1 MNKSNVN
8 LPDFKI
14 PNVDVRGDA
23 YRIRVSDGYD
33 SNGKQKMRYK
43 TWHPEPGMTEKQIKN
58 ELLRQRVLFMEQVK
72 KGLVVNRKI
81 RLEEAF
87 DEWIAHETEMDNL
100 SHASI
105 KRYGD
110 CKKRLVEELGHY
122 YLSDLRK
129 KDIQAFIKKIGIGD
143 KKGDNGVSVKSQK
156 NYITVISNIYKF
168 AIDNEYITEN
178 PCKDIKTVKKETKP
192 RQIYS
197 VEEVQTILNLM
208 ADEPL
213 KYFVFHILAFFCGFR
228 RGEMLGLEWKDI
240 SFEERKIRIKR
251 ASLYANDIGT
261 YTSTPKTVGSR
272 RTVVV
277 SDDVIGLLKRYK
289 AEQDEYKKM
298 LGDAWIENDRLFT
311 QWNGAPMGTSTPLNW
326 YREFCKKNNIRYL
339 CTHCCRH
346 FTISLLI
353 KNHVDVVS
361 VSAAAGHKDRST
373 TLNIYAEEFEE
384 ANAASVETI
393 SSCISIPLGNKTT
406 EE

>member
-1 MNKSNVN
+1 MK

-14 PNVDVRGDA
+14 PNVDIRGNA

-33 SNGKQKMRYK
+33 SKRKQKMRYK
-43 TWHPEPGMTEKQIKN
+43 TWRPEPGMTDNQIKN
-58 ELLRQRVLFMEQVK
+58 ELLRQVVLFKEQVK

-87 DEWIAHETEMDNL
+87 DEWIAYEEEMNNL
-100 SHASI
+100 THATI
-105 KRYGD
+105 KRYKT
-110 CKKRLVEELGHY
+110 CRNKLINEVGHY

-143 KKGDNGVSVKSQK
+143 KKNNKGASEKSQK
-156 NYITVISNIYKF
+156 NYITVISNTYKY
-168 AIDNEYITEN
+168 AIDNEYVFEN
-178 PCKDIKTVKKETKP
+178 PCKDIKIVKKQTKP
-192 RQIYS
+192 RQKYT

-228 RGEMLGLEWKDI
+228 RGEMLGLEWQDI
-240 SFEERKIRIKR
+240 SFEERKIKIRR
-251 ASLYANDIGT
+251 ASLYSNDIGT

-272 RTVVV
+272 RTVIV
-277 SDDVIGLLKRYK
+277 SDDVIDLLKRYK

-339 CTHCCRH
+339 CTHSCRH
-346 FTISLLI
+346 FTISLMI
-353 KNHVDVVS
+353 KNHIDVVT
-361 VSAAAGHKDRST
+361 VSSAAGHKDVTT

-384 ANAASVETI
+384 ANAASVETV
-393 SSCISIPLGNKTT
+393 SSCISIPFGTKTT

>member
-1 MNKSNVN
+1 MNKYNAN

-33 SNGKQKMRYK
+33 SKGKQKFRTM
-43 TWHPEPGMTEKQIKN
+43 TWHPEEGMTEKQIKN

-72 KGLVVNRKI
+72 KGMVVNRKI
-81 RLEEAF
+81 RFEEAF
-87 DEWIAHETEMDNL
+87 DEWIAFAEEMNIIT
-100 SHASI
+100 HASA
-105 KRYGD
+105 KRYKT
-110 CKKRLVEELGHY
+110 CRPRLVEELGHY

-129 KDIQAFIKKIGIGD
+129 KDIQAFIKKIGTGD
-143 KKGDNGVSVKSQK
+143 KKNKGVSEKSQEIYK
-156 NYITVISNIYKF
+156 TVISNTYKH
-168 AIDNEYITEN
+168 AIDNEYVFEN
-178 PCKDIKTVKKETKP
+178 PCKDIKIVKKETKP
-192 RQIYS
+192 RQKYT

-208 ADEPL
+208 ADKPL
-213 KYFVFHILAFFCGFR
+213 KYFLFHILALFCGFR
-228 RGEMLGLEWKDI
+228 RGELLGLEWKDI
-240 SFEERKIRIKR
+240 SFEERKIRIRR

-277 SDDVIGLLKRYK
+277 SDDVIDLLKRYK
-289 AEQDEYKKM
+289 AEQDEYKKL
-298 LGDAWIENDRLFT
+298 LGDAWIDNDRLFT

-346 FTISLLI
+346 FNISLMI

-361 VSAAAGHKDRST
+361 VSAAAGHKDITT

-384 ANAASVETI
+384 ANAASVETV
-393 SSCISIPLGNKTT
+393 SSCISIPSVTKTT

>member
-1 MNKSNVN
+1 
-8 LPDFKI
+8 
-14 PNVDVRGDA
+14 
-23 YRIRVSDGYD
+23 
-33 SNGKQKMRYK
+33 
-43 TWHPEPGMTEKQIKN
+43 
-58 ELLRQRVLFMEQVK
+58 MEQVK
-72 KGLVVNRKI
+72 KGMVVNRKI
-81 RLEEAF
+81 RFEEAF
-87 DEWIAHETEMDNL
+87 DEWIAFAGEMNIIT
-100 SHASI
+100 HASA
-105 KRYGD
+105 KRYKT
-110 CKKRLVEELGHY
+110 CRPRLVEELGHY

-129 KDIQAFIKKIGIGD
+129 KDIQAFIKKIGTGD
-143 KKGDNGVSVKSQK
+143 KKNKGASEKSQK
-156 NYITVISNIYKF
+156 NYKTVISNIYKY
-168 AIDNEYITEN
+168 AVDNEYVFDN
-178 PCKDIKTVKKETKP
+178 PCKDIKIVKKETKP

-213 KYFVFHILAFFCGFR
+213 KYFLFHILAFFCGFR
-228 RGEMLGLEWKDI
+228 RGELLGIEWGDI
-240 SFEERKIRIKR
+240 SFEERKIKIRR

-277 SDDVIGLLKRYK
+277 SGDVIDLLKRYK

-298 LGDAWIENDRLFT
+298 LGDAWIDNDRLFT

-346 FTISLLI
+346 FNISLMI

-361 VSAAAGHKDRST
+361 VSAAAGHKDITT

-384 ANAASVETI
+384 ANAASVETV
-393 SSCISIPLGNKTT
+393 SSCISIPSVTKTT

>member
-1 MNKSNVN
+1 MF
-8 LPDFKI
+8 LPDVNI
-14 PNVDVRGDA
+14 PNVDKHGNG
-23 YRIRVSDGYD
+23 YRIRISDGYD
-33 SNGKQKMRYK
+33 SKGKQKMRYK
-43 TWHPEPGMTEKQIKN
+43 TWHPEEGMTKNQIEK
-58 ELLRQRVLFMEQVK
+58 ELRRQVVLFTEQVK
-72 KGLVVNRKI
+72 KGMVVNRKI
-81 RLEEAF
+81 RFEEAF
-87 DEWIAHETEMDNL
+87 DEWIAFAEEMNIIT
-100 SHASI
+100 HASA
-105 KRYGD
+105 KRYKT
-110 CKKRLVEELGHY
+110 CRPRLVEELGHY

-129 KDIQAFIKKIGIGD
+129 KDIQAFIKKIGTGD
-143 KKGDNGVSVKSQK
+143 KKNKGASEKSQK
-156 NYITVISNIYKF
+156 NYKTVISNIYKY
-168 AIDNEYITEN
+168 AIDNEYVFDN
-178 PCKDIKTVKKETKP
+178 PCKDIKIVKKETKP

-213 KYFVFHILAFFCGFR
+213 KYFLFHILAFFCGFR
-228 RGEMLGLEWKDI
+228 RGELLGIEWGDI
-240 SFEERKIRIKR
+240 SFEERKIKIRR

-277 SDDVIGLLKRYK
+277 SDDVIDLLKRYK

-346 FTISLLI
+346 FNISLMI
-353 KNHVDVVS
+353 KNHIDVVS
-361 VSAAAGHKDRST
+361 VSAAAGHKDVTT

-384 ANAASVETI
+384 ANAASVETV
-393 SSCISIPLGNKTT
+393 SSCISIPSVTKTT

>member
-1 MNKSNVN
+1 MF
-8 LPDFKI
+8 LPDVNI
-14 PNVDVRGDA
+14 PNVDKHGNG
-23 YRIRVSDGYD
+23 YRIRISDGYD
-33 SNGKQKMRYK
+33 SKGKQKMRYK

-58 ELLRQRVLFMEQVK
+58 ELLRQRVLFTEQVK
-72 KGLVVNRKI
+72 RGMVVNRKI

-87 DEWIAHETEMDNL
+87 DEWIAFAEEMNIIT
-100 SHASI
+100 HASA
-105 KRYGD
+105 KRYKT
-110 CKKRLVEELGHY
+110 CRPRLVEELGHY

-129 KDIQAFIKKIGIGD
+129 KDIQAFIKKIGTGD
-143 KKGDNGVSVKSQK
+143 KKNKGASEKSQE
-156 NYITVISNIYKF
+156 NYKTVISNTYKY
-168 AIDNEYITEN
+168 AIDNEYVFEN
-178 PCKDIKTVKKETKP
+178 PCKDIKIVKKETKP
-192 RQIYS
+192 RQKYT

-208 ADEPL
+208 ADKPL
-213 KYFVFHILAFFCGFR
+213 KYFVFHILALFCGFR
-228 RGEMLGLEWKDI
+228 RGELLGLEWKDI
-240 SFEERKIRIKR
+240 SFEERKIRIRR
-251 ASLYANDIGT
+251 ASLYSNDIGT

-277 SDDVIGLLKRYK
+277 SDDVIDLLKRYK

-298 LGDAWIENDRLFT
+298 LGDAWIDNDRLFT

-346 FTISLLI
+346 FNISLMI

-361 VSAAAGHKDRST
+361 VSAAAGHKDVTT

-393 SSCISIPLGNKTT
+393 SSCISIPSVTKTT

>member
-1 MNKSNVN
+1 MF
-8 LPDFKI
+8 LPDVNI
-14 PNVDVRGDA
+14 PNVDKRSNG

-33 SNGKQKMRYK
+33 SKGKQKMRSK
-43 TWHPEPGMTEKQIKN
+43 TWRPDEGMTKTQIEK
-58 ELLRQRVLFMEQVK
+58 ELRRQVVLFTEQVK
-72 KGLVVNRKI
+72 KGMVVNRKI
-81 RLEEAF
+81 RFEEAF
-87 DEWIAHETEMDNL
+87 DEWIAFAEEMNIIT
-100 SHASI
+100 HASA
-105 KRYGD
+105 KRYKT
-110 CKKRLVEELGHY
+110 CRPRLVEELGHY

-129 KDIQAFIKKIGIGD
+129 KNIQAFIKKIGTGD
-143 KKGDNGVSVKSQK
+143 KKNKGASEKSQK
-156 NYITVISNIYKF
+156 NYKTVISNIYKY
-168 AIDNEYITEN
+168 AIDNEYVFDN
-178 PCKDIKTVKKETKP
+178 PCKDIKIVKKETKP

-213 KYFVFHILAFFCGFR
+213 KYFLFHILAFFCGFR
-228 RGEMLGLEWKDI
+228 RGELLGIEWGDI
-240 SFEERKIRIKR
+240 SFEERKIKIRR

-277 SDDVIGLLKRYK
+277 SGDVIDLLKRYK

-298 LGDAWIENDRLFT
+298 LGDAWIDNDRLFT

-346 FTISLLI
+346 FNISLMI

-361 VSAAAGHKDRST
+361 VSAAAGHKDVTT

-384 ANAASVETI
+384 ANAASVETV
-393 SSCISIPLGNKTT
+393 SSCISIPSVTKTT

>member
-1 MNKSNVN
+1 MF
-8 LPDFKI
+8 LPDVNI
-14 PNVDVRGDA
+14 PNVDKRGNS
-23 YRIRVSDGYD
+23 YRIRVSDGYS
-33 SNGKQKMRYK
+33 SNGKQKFITM
-43 TWHPEPGMTEKQIKN
+43 TWHPEEGMSKNQIEK
-58 ELLRQRVLFMEQVK
+58 ELRRQVVLFTEQVK
-72 KGLVVNRKI
+72 KGKVVNRKI
-81 RLEEAF
+81 RFEEAF
-87 DEWIAHETEMDNL
+87 DEWIAFAEEMNIIT
-100 SHASI
+100 HASA
-105 KRYGD
+105 KRYKT
-110 CKKRLVEELGHY
+110 CRPRLVEELGHY

-129 KDIQAFIKKIGIGD
+129 KDIQAFIKKIGTGD
-143 KKGDNGVSVKSQK
+143 KKNKGASEKSQE
-156 NYITVISNIYKF
+156 NYKTVISNTYKY
-168 AIDNEYITEN
+168 AIDNEYVFEN
-178 PCKDIKTVKKETKP
+178 PCKDIKIVKKETKP
-192 RQIYS
+192 RQKYT

-228 RGEMLGLEWKDI
+228 CGEMLGLEWKDI

-346 FTISLLI
+346 FNISLMI

-361 VSAAAGHKDRST
+361 VSAAAGHKDVTT

-393 SSCISIPLGNKTT
+393 SSCISIPLGNKIT
-406 EE
+406 ED

>member
-1 MNKSNVN
+1 MF
-8 LPDFKI
+8 LPDVNI
-14 PNVDVRGDA
+14 PNVDKRSNG
-23 YRIRVSDGYD
+23 YRIRISDGYD
-33 SNGKQKMRYK
+33 SKGKQKMRCK
-43 TWHPEPGMTEKQIKN
+43 TWRPEEGMTKNQIEK
-58 ELLRQRVLFMEQVK
+58 ELRRQFVLFTEQVK

-81 RLEEAF
+81 RFEEAF
-87 DEWIAHETEMDNL
+87 DEWITHEEEMDNL

-143 KKGDNGVSVKSQK
+143 KKGDDGVSVKSQK
-156 NYITVISNIYKF
+156 NYITVISNVYKF
-168 AIDNEYITEN
+168 AIDNEYIAEN
-178 PCKDIKTVKKETKP
+178 PCKDIKTVKKETRP

-240 SFEERKIRIKR
+240 SFEERKIRIRR

-277 SDDVIGLLKRYK
+277 SDDVVELLKRYK

-326 YREFCKKNNIRYL
+326 YREFCKKNDIRYL

-393 SSCISIPLGNKTT
+393 SSCISIPSENKTT

>member
-1 MNKSNVN
+1 MNKSNAN

-23 YRIRVSDGYD
+23 YRIRISDGYD
-33 SNGKQKMRYK
+33 SNGKQKFRTK

-72 KGLVVNRKI
+72 KGMVVNRKI
-81 RLEEAF
+81 RFEEAF
-87 DEWIAHETEMDNL
+87 DEWIAFAEEMNIIT
-100 SHASI
+100 HASA
-105 KRYGD
+105 KRYKT
-110 CKKRLVEELGHY
+110 CRPRLVEELGHY

-129 KDIQAFIKKIGIGD
+129 KDIQAFIKKIGTGD
-143 KKGDNGVSVKSQK
+143 KKNKGASEKSQK
-156 NYITVISNIYKF
+156 NYKTVISNIYKY
-168 AIDNEYITEN
+168 AIDNEYVFDN
-178 PCKDIKTVKKETKP
+178 PCKDIKIVKKETKP

-213 KYFVFHILAFFCGFR
+213 KYFLFHILAFFCGYR
-228 RGEMLGLEWKDI
+228 RGELLGLEWGDI
-240 SFEERKIRIKR
+240 SFEERKIKIRR

-277 SDDVIGLLKRYK
+277 SDDVIDLLKRYK

-346 FTISLLI
+346 FNISLMI

-361 VSAAAGHKDRST
+361 VSAAAGHKDVTT

-384 ANAASVETI
+384 ANAASVETV
-393 SSCISIPLGNKTT
+393 SSCISIPSANKTT

>member
-1 MNKSNVN
+1 MY
-8 LPDFKI
+8 LPDVNI
-14 PNVDVRGDA
+14 PNVDKRGNS
-23 YRIRVSDGYD
+23 YRIRISDGYD
-33 SNGKQKMRYK
+33 SKGKQKMRYK

-58 ELLRQRVLFMEQVK
+58 ELLRQRVLFTEQVK
-72 KGLVVNRKI
+72 RGMVVNRKI

-87 DEWIAHETEMDNL
+87 DEWIAFAEEMNIIT
-100 SHASI
+100 HASA
-105 KRYGD
+105 KRYKT
-110 CKKRLVEELGHY
+110 CRPRLVEELGHY

-129 KDIQAFIKKIGIGD
+129 KDIQAFIKKIGTGD
-143 KKGDNGVSVKSQK
+143 KKNKGASEKSQK
-156 NYITVISNIYKF
+156 NYRTVISNIYKY
-168 AIDNEYITEN
+168 AIDNEYVFEN
-178 PCKDIKTVKKETKP
+178 PCKDIKIVKKETKP
-192 RQIYS
+192 RQKYT

-208 ADEPL
+208 ADKPL
-213 KYFVFHILAFFCGFR
+213 KYFLFHILALFCGFR
-228 RGEMLGLEWKDI
+228 RGELLGLEWKDI
-240 SFEERKIRIKR
+240 SFEERKIRIRR

-272 RTVVV
+272 RTVIV
-277 SDDVIGLLKRYK
+277 SDDVIDLLKRYK
-289 AEQDEYKKM
+289 AEQDEYKEM
-298 LGDAWIENDRLFT
+298 LGDAWIDNDRLFT

-346 FTISLLI
+346 FNISLMI

-361 VSAAAGHKDRST
+361 VSAAAGHKDVTT

-393 SSCISIPLGNKTT
+393 SRCISIPSVTQTT

>member
-72 KGLVVNRKI
+72 KGLVGNRKI
-81 RLEEAF
+81 LFEEAF
-87 DEWIAHETEMDNL
+87 DEWIVFAEEMNIIT
-100 SHASI
+100 HASA
-105 KRYGD
+105 KRYKT
-110 CKKRLVEELGHY
+110 CRPRLVEELGHY

-129 KDIQAFIKKIGIGD
+129 KDIQAFIKKIGTGD
-143 KKGDNGVSVKSQK
+143 KKNKGASEKSQE
-156 NYITVISNIYKF
+156 NYKTVISNTYKY
-168 AIDNEYITEN
+168 AIDNEYVFEN
-178 PCKDIKTVKKETKP
+178 PCKDIKIVKKETKP
-192 RQIYS
+192 RQKYT

-208 ADEPL
+208 ADKPL
-213 KYFVFHILAFFCGFR
+213 KYFVFHILALFCGFR
-228 RGEMLGLEWKDI
+228 RGELLGLEWKDI
-240 SFEERKIRIKR
+240 SFDERKIKIRR
-251 ASLYANDIGT
+251 TSLYSNDIGT

-272 RTVVV
+272 RTVIV
-277 SDDVIGLLKRYK
+277 SYDVIDLLKRYQ
-289 AEQDEYKKM
+289 AEQDEYKEM
-298 LGDAWIENDRLFT
+298 FGDAWIDNDRLFT

-339 CTHCCRH
+339 CKHCCRH

-393 SSCISIPLGNKTT
+393 SSCISIPSVTKTT

>member
-72 KGLVVNRKI
+72 KGMVVNRKI
-81 RLEEAF
+81 RFEEAF
-87 DEWIAHETEMDNL
+87 DEWIAFAEEMNIIT
-100 SHASI
+100 HASA
-105 KRYGD
+105 KRYKT
-110 CKKRLVEELGHY
+110 CRPRLVEELGHY

-129 KDIQAFIKKIGIGD
+129 KDIQAFIKKIGTGD
-143 KKGDNGVSVKSQK
+143 KKNKGASEKSQK
-156 NYITVISNIYKF
+156 NYKTVISNIYKY
-168 AIDNEYITEN
+168 AIDNEYVFDN
-178 PCKDIKTVKKETKP
+178 PCKDIKIVKKETKP

-213 KYFVFHILAFFCGFR
+213 KYFLFHILAFFCGFR
-228 RGEMLGLEWKDI
+228 RGELLGIEWGDI
-240 SFEERKIRIKR
+240 SFEERKIKIRR

-277 SDDVIGLLKRYK
+277 SDDVIDLLKRYK
-289 AEQDEYKKM
+289 AEQDEYKKL
-298 LGDAWIENDRLFT
+298 LGDAWIDNDRLFT

-346 FTISLLI
+346 FNISLMI

-361 VSAAAGHKDRST
+361 VSAAAGHKDITT

-384 ANAASVETI
+384 ANAASVETV
-393 SSCISIPLGNKTT
+393 SSCISIPSVTKTT

>member
-1 MNKSNVN
+1 MNKSNAN

-23 YRIRVSDGYD
+23 YRIRISDGYD
-33 SNGKQKMRYK
+33 SNGKQKFRTK

-72 KGLVVNRKI
+72 KGMVVNRKI
-81 RLEEAF
+81 RFEEAF
-87 DEWIAHETEMDNL
+87 DEWIAFAEEMNIIT
-100 SHASI
+100 HASA
-105 KRYGD
+105 KRYKT
-110 CKKRLVEELGHY
+110 CRPRLVKELGHY

-129 KDIQAFIKKIGIGD
+129 KDIQAFIKKIGTGD
-143 KKGDNGVSVKSQK
+143 KKNKGASEKSQK
-156 NYITVISNIYKF
+156 NYKTVISNIYKY
-168 AIDNEYITEN
+168 AIDNEYVFDN
-178 PCKDIKTVKKETKP
+178 PCKDIKIVKKETKP

-213 KYFVFHILAFFCGFR
+213 KYFLFHILAFFCGFR
-228 RGEMLGLEWKDI
+228 RGELLGLEWGDI
-240 SFEERKIRIKR
+240 SFEERKIKIRR

-272 RTVVV
+272 RTVIV
-277 SDDVIGLLKRYK
+277 SDDVIDLLKRYK

-326 YREFCKKNNIRYL
+326 YREFCKRNGIRYL

-353 KNHVDVVS
+353 KSKLDIVS
-361 VSAAAGHKDRST
+361 VSAAAGHKDKST

-384 ANAASVETI
+384 ANAASVETV
-393 SSCISIPLGNKTT
+393 SSCISIPSANKTT

>member
-1 MNKSNVN
+1 MSKNQ
-8 LPDFKI
+8 I
-14 PNVDVRGDA
+14 
-23 YRIRVSDGYD
+23 
-33 SNGKQKMRYK
+33 
-43 TWHPEPGMTEKQIKN
+43 EK
-58 ELLRQRVLFMEQVK
+58 ELRRQVVLFTEQVK
-72 KGLVVNRKI
+72 KGKVVNRKI
-81 RLEEAF
+81 RFEEAF
-87 DEWIAHETEMDNL
+87 DEWIAFAEEMNIIT
-100 SHASI
+100 HASA
-105 KRYGD
+105 KRYKT
-110 CKKRLVEELGHY
+110 CRPRLVEELGHY

-129 KDIQAFIKKIGIGD
+129 KDIQAFIKKIGTGD
-143 KKGDNGVSVKSQK
+143 KKNKGASEKSQE
-156 NYITVISNIYKF
+156 NYKTVISNTYKY
-168 AIDNEYITEN
+168 AIDNEYVFEN
-178 PCKDIKTVKKETKP
+178 PCKDIKIVKKETKP
-192 RQIYS
+192 RQKYT

-228 RGEMLGLEWKDI
+228 CGEMLGLEWKDI

-346 FTISLLI
+346 FNISLMI

-361 VSAAAGHKDRST
+361 VSAAAGHKDVTT

-393 SSCISIPLGNKTT
+393 SSCISIPLGNKIT
-406 EE
+406 ED

>member
-1 MNKSNVN
+1 MF
-8 LPDFKI
+8 LPDVNI
-14 PNVDVRGDA
+14 PNVDKRGNG
-23 YRIRVSDGYD
+23 YRIRISDGYD
-33 SNGKQKMRYK
+33 SKGKQKFRTM
-43 TWHPEPGMTEKQIKN
+43 TWHPEEGMTKNQIEK
-58 ELLRQRVLFMEQVK
+58 ELRRQVVLFTEQVK
-72 KGLVVNRKI
+72 KGKVVNRKI

-87 DEWIAHETEMDNL
+87 DEWIAFAEEMNIIT
-100 SHASI
+100 HASA
-105 KRYGD
+105 KRYKT
-110 CKKRLVEELGHY
+110 CRSRLIEELGHY

-129 KDIQAFIKKIGIGD
+129 KDIQAFIKKIGTGD
-143 KKGDNGVSVKSQK
+143 KKNKGASEKSQK
-156 NYITVISNIYKF
+156 NYKTVISNIYKY
-168 AIDNEYITEN
+168 AIDNEYVFDN
-178 PCKDIKTVKKETKP
+178 PCKDIKIVKKETKP

-213 KYFVFHILAFFCGFR
+213 KYFLFHILAFFCGFR
-228 RGEMLGLEWKDI
+228 RGELLGIEWGDI
-240 SFEERKIRIKR
+240 SFEERKIKIRR

-277 SDDVIGLLKRYK
+277 SGDVIDLLKRYK
-289 AEQDEYKKM
+289 AEQDEYKKL
-298 LGDAWIENDRLFT
+298 LGDAWIDNDRLFT

-346 FTISLLI
+346 FNISLMI

-361 VSAAAGHKDRST
+361 VSAAAGHKDITT

-384 ANAASVETI
+384 ANAASVETV
-393 SSCISIPLGNKTT
+393 SSCISIPSVTKTT

>member
-1 MNKSNVN
+1 MF
-8 LPDFKI
+8 LPDVNI
-14 PNVDVRGDA
+14 PNVDKRSNG

-33 SNGKQKMRYK
+33 SKGKQKMRSK
-43 TWHPEPGMTEKQIKN
+43 TWRPDEGMTKTQIEK
-58 ELLRQRVLFMEQVK
+58 ELRRQVVLFTEQVK
-72 KGLVVNRKI
+72 KGMVVNRKI
-81 RLEEAF
+81 RFEEAF
-87 DEWIAHETEMDNL
+87 DEWIAFAEEMNIIT
-100 SHASI
+100 HASA
-105 KRYGD
+105 KRYKT
-110 CKKRLVEELGHY
+110 CRPRLVEELGHY

-129 KDIQAFIKKIGIGD
+129 KNIQAFIKKIGTGD
-143 KKGDNGVSVKSQK
+143 KKNKGASEKSQK
-156 NYITVISNIYKF
+156 NYKTVISNIYKY
-168 AIDNEYITEN
+168 AIDNEYVFDN
-178 PCKDIKTVKKETKP
+178 PCKDIKIVKKETKP

-213 KYFVFHILAFFCGFR
+213 KYFLFHILDFFCGFR
-228 RGEMLGLEWKDI
+228 RGELLGIEWGDI
-240 SFEERKIRIKR
+240 SFEERKIKIRR

-277 SDDVIGLLKRYK
+277 SGDVIDLLKRYK

-298 LGDAWIENDRLFT
+298 LGDAWIDNDRLFT

-346 FTISLLI
+346 FNISLMI

-361 VSAAAGHKDRST
+361 VSAAAGHKDVTT

-384 ANAASVETI
+384 ANAASVETV
-393 SSCISIPLGNKTT
+393 SSCISIPSVTKTT

>member
-1 MNKSNVN
+1 MF
-8 LPDFKI
+8 LPDVNI
-14 PNVDVRGDA
+14 PNVDKHGNG

-72 KGLVVNRKI
+72 KGMVVNRKI
-81 RLEEAF
+81 RFEEAF
-87 DEWIAHETEMDNL
+87 DEWIAFAEEMNIIT
-100 SHASI
+100 HASA
-105 KRYGD
+105 KRYKT
-110 CKKRLVEELGHY
+110 CRPRLVEELGHY

-129 KDIQAFIKKIGIGD
+129 KDIQAFIKKIGTGD
-143 KKGDNGVSVKSQK
+143 KKNKGASEKSQK
-156 NYITVISNIYKF
+156 NYKTVISNIYKY
-168 AIDNEYITEN
+168 AIDNEYVFDN
-178 PCKDIKTVKKETKP
+178 PCKDIKIVKKETKP

-213 KYFVFHILAFFCGFR
+213 KYFLFHILAFFCGFR
-228 RGEMLGLEWKDI
+228 RGELLGIEWGDI
-240 SFEERKIRIKR
+240 SFEERKIKIRR

-277 SDDVIGLLKRYK
+277 SDDVIDLLKRYK
-289 AEQDEYKKM
+289 AEQDEYKKL
-298 LGDAWIENDRLFT
+298 LGDAWIDNDRLFT

-346 FTISLLI
+346 FNISLMI

-361 VSAAAGHKDRST
+361 VSAAAGHKDITT

-384 ANAASVETI
+384 ANAASVETV
-393 SSCISIPLGNKTT
+393 SSCISIPSVTKTT

>member
-1 MNKSNVN
+1 MF
-8 LPDFKI
+8 LPDVNI
-14 PNVDVRGDA
+14 PNVDKRGNG
-23 YRIRVSDGYD
+23 YRIRISDGCD
-33 SNGKQKMRYK
+33 SKGKQKFRTM
-43 TWHPEPGMTEKQIKN
+43 TWHPEEEMTKNQIEK
-58 ELLRQRVLFMEQVK
+58 ELRRQVVLFTELVK
-72 KGLVVNRKI
+72 KGKVVNRKI

-87 DEWIAHETEMDNL
+87 DEWIAFAEEMNIIT
-100 SHASI
+100 HASA
-105 KRYGD
+105 KRYKT
-110 CKKRLVEELGHY
+110 CRPRLVEELGHY
-122 YLSDLRK
+122 YLSDLKK
-129 KDIQAFIKKIGIGD
+129 KDIQSFIKKIGTGD
-143 KKGDNGVSVKSQK
+143 KKNKGASEKSQK
-156 NYITVISNIYKF
+156 NYKTVISNIYKY
-168 AIDNEYITEN
+168 AIDNEYVFDN
-178 PCKDIKTVKKETKP
+178 PCKDIKIVKKETKP

-208 ADEPL
+208 ADKPL
-213 KYFVFHILAFFCGFR
+213 KYFLFHILAFFCGFR
-228 RGEMLGLEWKDI
+228 RGELLGIEWGDI
-240 SFEERKIRIKR
+240 SFEERKIKIRR

-277 SDDVIGLLKRYK
+277 SDDVIDLLKRYK

-298 LGDAWIENDRLFT
+298 LGDAWIDNDRLFT

-346 FTISLLI
+346 FNISLMI

-361 VSAAAGHKDRST
+361 VSAAAGHKDVTT

-384 ANAASVETI
+384 ANAASVETV
-393 SSCISIPLGNKTT
+393 SSCISIPSVTKTT

>member
-1 MNKSNVN
+1 MF
-8 LPDFKI
+8 LPDVNI
-14 PNVDVRGDA
+14 PNVDKHGNG

-72 KGLVVNRKI
+72 KGMVVNRKI
-81 RLEEAF
+81 RFEEAF
-87 DEWIAHETEMDNL
+87 DEWIAFAEEMNIIT
-100 SHASI
+100 HASA
-105 KRYGD
+105 KRYKT
-110 CKKRLVEELGHY
+110 CRPRLVEELGHY

-129 KDIQAFIKKIGIGD
+129 KDIQAFIKKIGTGD
-143 KKGDNGVSVKSQK
+143 KKNKGASEKSQK
-156 NYITVISNIYKF
+156 NYKTVISNIYKY
-168 AIDNEYITEN
+168 AIDNEYVFDN
-178 PCKDIKTVKKETKP
+178 PCKDIKIVKKETKP

-213 KYFVFHILAFFCGFR
+213 KYFLFQILAFFCGFR
-228 RGEMLGLEWKDI
+228 RGELLGIEWGDI
-240 SFEERKIRIKR
+240 SFEERKIKIRR

-277 SDDVIGLLKRYK
+277 SDDVIDLLKRYK
-289 AEQDEYKKM
+289 AEQDEYKKL
-298 LGDAWIENDRLFT
+298 LGDAWIDNDRLFT

-346 FTISLLI
+346 FNISLMI

-361 VSAAAGHKDRST
+361 VSAAAGHKDITT

-384 ANAASVETI
+384 ANAASVETV
-393 SSCISIPLGNKTT
+393 SSCISIPSVTKTT

>member
-1 MNKSNVN
+1 MNKSNAN

-72 KGLVVNRKI
+72 KGMVVNRKI
-81 RLEEAF
+81 RFEEAF
-87 DEWIAHETEMDNL
+87 DEWIAFAEEMNIIT
-100 SHASI
+100 HASA
-105 KRYGD
+105 KRYKT
-110 CKKRLVEELGHY
+110 CRPRLVEELGHY

-129 KDIQAFIKKIGIGD
+129 KDIQAFIKKIGTGD
-143 KKGDNGVSVKSQK
+143 KKNKGVSEKSQEIYK
-156 NYITVISNIYKF
+156 TVISNTYKH
-168 AIDNEYITEN
+168 AIDNEYVFEN
-178 PCKDIKTVKKETKP
+178 PCKDIKIVKKETKP
-192 RQIYS
+192 RQKYT

-208 ADEPL
+208 ADKPL
-213 KYFVFHILAFFCGFR
+213 KYFLFHILALFCGFR
-228 RGEMLGLEWKDI
+228 RGELLGLEWKDI
-240 SFEERKIRIKR
+240 SFDERKIKIRR
-251 ASLYANDIGT
+251 ASLYSNDIGT

-272 RTVVV
+272 RTVIV
-277 SDDVIGLLKRYK
+277 SDDVIDLLKRYK

-298 LGDAWIENDRLFT
+298 LGDAWIDNDRLFT

-326 YREFCKKNNIRYL
+326 YRKFCENNGIRYL
-339 CTHCCRH
+339 CTHSCRH
-346 FTISLLI
+346 FNISLMI

-361 VSAAAGHKDRST
+361 VSAAAGHKDVTT

-384 ANAASVETI
+384 ANAASVETV
-393 SSCISIPLGNKTT
+393 SSCISIPSANKTT